1 MPEENDV
8 IEAEEGRGLLQFI
21 LGILRSVISAIVDTG
36 RNLVTSLVEW
46 VIGAI
51 SAVVQRVITRI
62 AVEV

>member
-8 IEAEEGRGLLQFI
+8 IEAAEGRGLLQFI